1 VEPVTAAVWVTVA
14 GLCVATAV
22 IKAFGPL
29 VFGGRGLSGVLA
41 RAIPLLAP
49 ALLAALVITET
60 VSGTGRSLVIDARV
74 GGLVVAAIT
83 IWRRWPLAVVVLC
96 AAGATA
102 LLRAVG

>member
-1 VEPVTAAVWVTVA
+1 MTTTIWITVA
-14 GLCVATAV
+14 GLCVTTAL

-29 VFGGRGLSGVLA
+29 VFGGRDLPGLLA

-49 ALLAALVITET
+49 ALLAALVVTET
-60 VSGTGRSLVIDARV
+60 VGGTGRSLVIDARV
-74 GGLVVAAIT
+74 GGLAVAAFA

>member
-1 VEPVTAAVWVTVA
+1 VTTAVWITVG

-29 VFGGRGLSGVLA
+29 VFGGRDLPGVLA
-41 RAIPLLAP
+41 RAIPRLAP
-49 ALLAALVITET
+49 ALLAALVVTET
-60 VSGTGRSLVIDARV
+60 VGGPGRSLVIDARL
-74 GGLVVAAIT
+74 GGVVVAGFA

-102 LLRAVG
+102 LLRLVG

>member
-1 VEPVTAAVWVTVA
+1 VQLVTAVWITVA
-14 GLCVATAV
+14 GLCVATAL

-29 VFGGRGLSGVLA
+29 VFGGRDLPGVLA

-49 ALLAALVITET
+49 ALLAALVVTET
-60 VSGTGRSLVIDARV
+60 VGGTGRSLVIDARL
-74 GGLVVAAIT
+74 GGLVVAAIA